1 MPAWRW
7 TLYDPATDTTRTFLV
22 NPNAGGT
29 PAYKKNLTF
38 VATAAPQGQTLAFQ
52 GRADPQYHDV
62 SGTLLTE
69 AEFNFFVAAYNTQNQ
84 MLLTD
89 DLGRQFWVV
98 VTEFTPVRVRAATAP
113 WKHTYSLKALIVNVP

>member
-7 TLYDPATDTTRTFLV
+7 TFYDPGTDTTRTFLV

-29 PAYKKNLTF
+29 PAFKKTLTY
-38 VATAAPQGQTLAFQ
+38 VATAAPQGKTLAFQ
-52 GRADPQYHDV
+52 GRNEPQYHEV
-62 SGTLLTE
+62 SGTLRSE
-69 AEFNFFVAAYNTQNQ
+69 AEYDFFVAAFDTQNQ

-98 VTEFTPVRVRAATAP
+98 VIEFTPTRVRAATAP
-113 WKHTYSLKALIVNVP
+113 WKHTYNLRALILDVP